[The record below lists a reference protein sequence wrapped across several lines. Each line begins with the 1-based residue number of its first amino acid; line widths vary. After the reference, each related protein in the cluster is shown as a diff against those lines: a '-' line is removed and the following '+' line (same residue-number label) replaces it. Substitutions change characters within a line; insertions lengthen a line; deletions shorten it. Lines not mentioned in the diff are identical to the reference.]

1 MVLRVVINLEVGK
14 VTVVL
19 IDGVEYVPKAEV
31 PEVKQ
36 PEIQKALES
45 LTGIQYFHECTNK
58 HRAWAWD
65 AINALAPELAQLSA
79 DNPQA
84 AYARIHGKEDL

>member
-1 MVLRVVINLEVGK
+1 MTAVFIG
-14 VTVVL
+14 
-19 IDGVEYVPKAEV
+19 GVEYVPKAEV

-45 LTGIQYFHECTNK
+45 LTEIQYFSECSHK

-65 AINALAPELAQLSA
+65 AMNALAPEVAQLST

-84 AYARIHGKEDL
+84 AYDRIRGTTD

>member
-1 MVLRVVINLEVGK
+1 MVTI
-14 VTVVL
+14 VL

-45 LTGIQYFHECTNK
+45 LTEIQYFGECSHK

-65 AINALAPELAQLSA
+65 AMNALAPELAALSA

-84 AYARIHGKEDL
+84 AYDRIHGEEDL

>member
-1 MVLRVVINLEVGK
+1 MTAVF
-14 VTVVL
+14 

-36 PEIQKALES
+36 PEIQRALES
-45 LTGIQYFHECTNK
+45 LAEIQYFSECSHK

-65 AINALAPELAQLSA
+65 AMNALAPELAQLSA

-84 AYARIHGKEDL
+84 AYDRIRGTTD